1 MSNKLNPYLTFIRRA
16 RSAMEFYS
24 SVFGG
29 ELTLQ
34 TFKEMNAAQNPE
46 QEELIM
52 HGQLITQDGMTLMA
66 SDDPESENES
76 RNVSIAVSGEDETIL
91 RTYWDKLVDG
101 ATILAPFETAPWG
114 DTFGMLTDRFGIRWM
129 INAVKPTAQ

>member
-1 MSNKLNPYLTFIRRA
+1 MANKLNPYLTFVGKTRH
-16 RSAMEFYS
+16 AMNFYS

-34 TFKEMNAAQNPE
+34 TFKEMHAAQSPE

-52 HGQLITQDGMTLMA
+52 HGQLITHDGMTLMA

-76 RNVSIAVSGEDETIL
+76 KNVSIAVSGEDEAAL
-91 RTYWDKLVDG
+91 RAYWDKLVDG
-101 ATILAPFETAPWG
+101 ATILAPFEVSSWG
-114 DTFGMLTDRFGIRWM
+114 DIFGMLTDKFGIRWM
-129 INAVKPTAQ
+129 INVVKPKV